1 MESFALMEAA
11 LLSKSPQHFLNY
23 WLEDEKSQTKTR
35 MRWSADQRERG
46 AVGGRAEGNAAVE
59 RGGEV
64 AEAGGEEAEAGGE
77 VPVGADVSGKVL
89 AVGGGAAGDAAESA
103 AAAVENGE
111 GEGEGGAGEEDEEG
125 GVERNVEEGNTV
137 GGVDA
142 RGGGVEGPAVVAPS
156 AGVNWPPYSKLYTYF
171 SPVNFILVLLTIL
184 ICLY

>member
-1 MESFALMEAA
+1 MELFAPTEAA
-11 LLSKSPQHFLNY
+11 LLSKSPKHFLNY
-23 WLEDEKSQTKTR
+23 WLEDEKSQTKTQ

-46 AVGGRAEGNAAVE
+46 AVVGRAEGNAAVG

-77 VPVGADVSGKVL
+77 VPVGADVNGEVL
-89 AVGGGAAGDAAESA
+89 AVVGGAAGDAAESA

-125 GVERNVEEGNTV
+125 GVERNVEEEDTV

-142 RGGGVEGPAVVAPS
+142 QGGVEGPTVVEPS
-156 AGVNWPPYSKLYTYF
+156 VGVNWPPYSTYF
-171 SPVNFILVLLTIL
+171 SPVNFMLVLLMLVL
-184 ICLY
+184 ICLN